1 MLIKTYSLVE
11 FNRAKLNQG
20 TIDVILFDITTNRKI
35 KTFTRTEFENDFY
48 HSDIANFRYND
59 DRIWEGHLSS
69 PKKNILTIAIVDD
82 TLLVL
87 CKHEN
92 KFFDLKVTSGVVQYK
107 SNNSPNDQYKEIGDD
122 RNYGIFFDDLRTI
135 KNYINKIELPQNL
148 KDRVLKII
156 M

>member
-1 MLIKTYSLVE
+1 MLIKTYSLEE
-11 FNRAKLNQG
+11 FNRAKLTQG
-20 TIDVILFDITTNRKI
+20 TIDVILFDTTTNRKI

-122 RNYGIFFDDLRTI
+122 RNHGIFFDDLRAI
-135 KNYINKIELPQNL
+135 INYTNKIELPQNL